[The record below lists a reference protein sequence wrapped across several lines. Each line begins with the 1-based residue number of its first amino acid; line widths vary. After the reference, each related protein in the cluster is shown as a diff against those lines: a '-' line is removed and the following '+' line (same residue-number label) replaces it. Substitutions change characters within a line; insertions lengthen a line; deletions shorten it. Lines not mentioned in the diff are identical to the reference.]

1 MAGMS
6 GRCGAFLLRG
16 YMVKLDAVRASVVS
30 TEATGVALQF
40 VAGVSPI
47 PRIASLLLCTQLES
61 SRDSSSSLERLAAR
75 PGRIPR
81 SMTYGSR
88 VG

>member
-1 MAGMS
+1 MAGMT
-6 GRCGAFLLRG
+6 GRCEAFRLRG
-16 YMVKLDAVRASVVS
+16 NMVKLKLDAVRTSVMS

-61 SRDSSSSLERLAAR
+61 SRDSSSSLEQLAAR

-81 SMTYGSR
+81 SMTSR
-88 VG
+88 